1 MTEKGIIVVT
11 TITKRHRTVTKLTL
25 RNVLTKGKRLR
36 KESTK
41 VIVTTIVTDTKGV
54 AIRVTMV
61 IRVITGRKNKPGV
74 TTSLVRPPKR
84 LIVTVLRIMVLLLRI
99 VTETR

>member
-1 MTEKGIIVVT
+1 MTERGTIVVT
-11 TITKRHRTVTKLTL
+11 TITKRHRTVTRLTL

-36 KESTK
+36 KENTK
-41 VIVTTIVTDTKGV
+41 VIVTRIVTDTKGV
-54 AIRVTMV
+54 AIRVIMV

-74 TTSLVRPPKR
+74 ITSLARAPKR
-84 LIVTVLRIMVLLLRI
+84 LIVTVVRIIILLLRI